1 MAGHEKRVCRDNERC
16 GKPWWGEEVE
26 DDRGTGDRG
35 RFVVLASSC
44 PRRRRRV
51 SFDRHITPARP
62 RDGRGARGGGSR
74 WRRRRPRATA
84 ATTKTKRR
92 RSTKHVLRD
101 SMCQRAMADGSDGSS
116 NHTSLPP
123 SEFSAE
129 SAEHKSIGRPRHSNG
144 VVCWEVETEYAPG
157 IGLCDRIRIEFSAP
171 GIGLCDRIRIR
182 ILAGS

>member
-35 RFVVLASSC
+35 RFVVLVFSSC
-44 PRRRRRV
+44 PAAGGGCPSIVTSRP
-51 SFDRHITPARP
+51 PAHATVVGP
-62 RDGRGARGGGSR
+62 GAGDQGGVDGGRDGRDDEDEA
-74 WRRRRPRATA
+74 
-84 ATTKTKRR
+84 
-92 RSTKHVLRD
+92 TKHVLRD
-101 SMCQRAMADGSDGSS
+101 SMCQRAMADGSDGRS

-157 IGLCDRIRIEFSAP
+157 IGL
-171 GIGLCDRIRIR
+171 
-182 ILAGS
+182 

>member
-1 MAGHEKRVCRDNERC
+1 MGSHGG
-16 GKPWWGEEVE
+16 GKKWKTTGGQ
-26 DDRGTGDRG
+26 GTGVD
-35 RFVVLASSC
+35 LWC
-44 PRRRRRV
+44 WLRRV
-51 SFDRHITPARP
+51 PAAGGGCPSIVTSRP
-62 RDGRGARGGGSR
+62 PAHATVVGPGAGDQGGVDGGRDGRDDEDEA
-74 WRRRRPRATA
+74 
-84 ATTKTKRR
+84 
-92 RSTKHVLRD
+92 TKHVLRD
-101 SMCQRAMADGSDGSS
+101 SMCQRAMADGSDGRS